1 MEQEQIKFSIVVPVF
16 NEQEAIEKVLKTLH
30 QFLSAHLKERWE
42 IVVVNDGSTDKTKQ
56 ILDSLNLSQ
65 LRVYDQ
71 PYNKGY
77 GAALKT
83 GTGQAKGE
91 FVAFYDGDGQHK
103 PEELLKLLSHVEK
116 YDMVVGSRNGYNGPA
131 WRRPGKKLL
140 GALANYLVNFKI
152 PDLNSGLR
160 VLRKTYFHRFEH
172 LYPNGFSLSTTITL
186 AFLKQGYGVKY
197 IPINVEKRAGKS
209 SVCVNDGFKAIMLAI
224 RMTMLFSPFKVFFP
238 TALLLFVLG
247 IGSLLF
253 DVFVSYNIGDTSL
266 LFIISAII
274 IFFFGLLADQVSA
287 MRRELKL

>member
-1 MEQEQIKFSIVVPVF
+1 MEEIKFSIVVPVY
-16 NEQEAIEKVLKTLH
+16 NEQESIEKVLKTLH
-30 QFLSAHLKERWE
+30 QFLSTNLQKGWE
-42 IVVVNDGSTDKTKQ
+42 IVVVNDGSTDRTKQ
-56 ILDSLNLSQ
+56 ILDTISLSQ
-65 LRVYDQ
+65 VQIYNQL
-71 PYNKGY
+71 YNKGY
-77 GAALKT
+77 GASLKA
-83 GTGQAKGE
+83 GTAQAKGE
-91 FVAFYDGDGQHK
+91 FVAFYDGDGQHN
-103 PEELLKLLSHVEK
+103 PQELLKLLVHIEK

-140 GALANYLVNFKI
+140 GTLANYLVSFKI

-160 VLRKTYFHRFEH
+160 VLRKTYFHKFEH

-197 IPINVEKRAGKS
+197 IPINVEKRVGKS

-238 TALLLFVLG
+238 TALFLFILG

-266 LFIISAII
+266 LLIISAII